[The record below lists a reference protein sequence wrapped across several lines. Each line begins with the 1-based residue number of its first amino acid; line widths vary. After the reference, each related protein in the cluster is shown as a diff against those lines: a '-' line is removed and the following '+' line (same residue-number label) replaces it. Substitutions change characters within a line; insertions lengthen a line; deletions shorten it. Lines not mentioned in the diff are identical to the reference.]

1 MPSNDLAHPADHVHA
16 DHTDAGDTENF
27 RTLLS
32 RLVSSLEA
40 DRKALAGGGTP
51 APAGR

>member
-1 MPSNDLAHPADHVHA
+1 MPSTDSAAALDPADVDIDA
-16 DHTDAGDTENF
+16 DVENF

-40 DRKALAGGGTP
+40 DRRELALNPLA
-51 APAGR
+51 APGR